1 MTYLVVLVLD
11 DPDLCNQVL
20 HAWEDSGVGG
30 ITILE
35 STGVNR
41 IRRAGLRDDIP
52 LMPSLADLF
61 KSGETHHRTLFS
73 VVDSAEQT
81 ERLRVATESV
91 VGDLNQPNT
100 GLLFIV
106 PLYKVYGLNKTFGQ
120 SP

>member
-11 DPDLCNQVL
+11 NPDLCNEVL

-41 IRRAGLRDDIP
+41 VRRAGLRDDLP

-61 KSGETHHRTLFS
+61 KTGETHHRTLFS
-73 VVDSAEQT
+73 VVDSTEQT
-81 ERLRVATESV
+81 ENLHAATESV
-91 VGDLNQPNT
+91 IGDLHKPNT

-106 PLYKVYGLNKTFGQ
+106 PIYQVFGLNKTKDF
-120 SP
+120 